1 MSVKIYAMTDQN
13 AKDEIVVL
21 VTVSGEDEAVKIARA
36 LVEAKLAA
44 CANIINNVRSIYAW
58 EGKVEDDS
66 ELLMV
71 IKTRR
76 SIFSDLAAKVRE
88 LHSYDVPEIIAL
100 PIVDGSAEYLK
111 WLNES
116 TGK

>member
-1 MSVKIYAMTDQN
+1 MTDKD
-13 AKDEIVVL
+13 AKDEIVVF

-58 EGKVEDDS
+58 QGKVEDDS

-76 SIFSDLAAKVRE
+76 GIFSDLEEAVRK
-88 LHSYDVPEIIAL
+88 LHSYDLPEIIAL
-100 PIVDGSAEYLK
+100 PIIDGSAEYLK